1 MQVLK
6 LLKELLPPRG
16 KLYMEVD
23 RAERT
28 TDKLSLDGDAVYL
41 DIRDEVPVWF
51 GDSF

>member
-28 TDKLSLDGDAVYL
+28 TDKLSLDDDAVYL